1 MWHQLGQQLGGC
13 TLVICSLCFCA
24 LWVLC
29 CHADLLGC
37 SQYKDAGCIRQGG
50 WEGEATWPRLKVP
63 YEGTAH
69 NPPHA
74 SHTTPPHVYS
84 MYLHTPHLLT
94 PSSPHPPSH
103 TLLLLPSCSHPP
115 SHTLLPSPSL
125 IPTLQ
130 NCGVADAS
138 QGSFS
143 SYAYILMVIHF
154 LQRTSPPVVP
164 VLQLVRSTD
173 PPHYVWQWY
182 TCVLMC
188 SSTGIVVMVNAAVSS
203 ILCSCLKKVMSV
215 KLQAGI
221 AISMTSM
228 VQMN

>member
-1 MWHQLGQQLGGC
+1 MLAAYAR
-13 TLVICSLCFCA
+13 VDER
-24 LWVLC
+24 VK
-29 CHADLLGC
+29 LLGH
-37 SQYKDAGCIRQGG
+37 A
-50 WEGEATWPRLKVP
+50 LKCLMKVQHTILLMP
-63 YEGTAH
+63 PTPH
-69 NPPHA
+69 LHISTVCTSTHPTSTNHPPH
-74 SHTTPPHVYS
+74 TLLPKPYFPHPF
-84 MYLHTPHLLT
+84 PHIYLLT

-173 PPHYVWQWY
+173 PVHYV
-182 TCVLMC
+182 
-188 SSTGIVVMVNAAVSS
+188 
-203 ILCSCLKKVMSV
+203 
-215 KLQAGI
+215 
-221 AISMTSM
+221 
-228 VQMN
+228 